1 MLTDYC
7 KNPTKYR
14 SEMPI
19 EIQKLYDKQCQT
31 HVNGATKILPT
42 QGFFLP
48 GNSQKTSKASAKTI
62 AFTKAAEGLGGDQ
75 NIPKDFGETLLNLI
89 QMLMSP
95 EGLAMI
101 AAMMGGK
108 VAAQAIYAACVNFLK
123 SGFREG
129 IADAMEEMYEKGV
142 SAAVINASALL
153 DGMLSEGFAKWGV
166 VSAGRYAL
174 AGMTKLLAQTFEI
187 VEGLSSILFLP
198 MLGFQL
204 MGMMFDA
211 WDPCG
216 MNNYLDGSVMEKI
229 TDAYNKNFQQ
239 AILESE
245 MNDKQSATTWPVVI
259 PFNMYF
265 ANYISNDQQAAY
277 NKISL
282 THSIK
287 YLSTIKTD
295 SYGNLV
301 QWPTGGRLA
310 TNDVLNS
317 ISSRLS
323 SRFSSLA
330 NDNSVVASWL
340 DLHFYWVFLII
351 FLLLILFVRYV
362 FL

>member
-1 MLTDYC
+1 
-7 KNPTKYR
+7 
-14 SEMPI
+14 
-19 EIQKLYDKQCQT
+19 
-31 HVNGATKILPT
+31 
-42 QGFFLP
+42 
-48 GNSQKTSKASAKTI
+48 
-62 AFTKAAEGLGGDQ
+62 
-75 NIPKDFGETLLNLI
+75 
-89 QMLMSP
+89 
-95 EGLAMI
+95 
-101 AAMMGGK
+101 
-108 VAAQAIYAACVNFLK
+108 
-123 SGFREG
+123 
-129 IADAMEEMYEKGV
+129 
-142 SAAVINASALL
+142 
-153 DGMLSEGFAKWGV
+153 LSEGFVKWGV

-174 AGMTKLLAQTFEI
+174 ASMTKLLATTFEI
-187 VEGLSSILFLP
+187 LEGLSSILFLP

-204 MGMMFDA
+204 MGMMFDL

-317 ISSRLS
+317 ISFRLS
-323 SRFSSLA
+323 SRFTNLA
-330 NDNSVVASWL
+330 NDNTVVASWL